1 MTRERSKNVPRE
13 EISPES
19 HPSADDPRQPN
30 LGLREAIRI
39 FFRHA
44 SPRVMVGG
52 LATLGVLRLVVGD
65 FSVWD
70 LVLAAGLVSLQPFG
84 EWLIHVYLLH
94 FRPRT
99 IAGRRIDFVA
109 ARYHRAHHREPHDP
123 RYWFIPLFS
132 GLVGAV
138 INLAACIVLLPT
150 TGLTLT
156 ALWTILALG
165 FTYEWT
171 HFLCHTSYRPRSA
184 FYKRIWRHHRLHHFK
199 NERYWMGVSMHMGD
213 RVFGTMRDPSTVE
226 TSPKCRD
233 LLGEDE
239 DR

>member
-1 MTRERSKNVPRE
+1 VPQREPTSRE
-13 EISPES
+13 A
-19 HPSADDPRQPN
+19 HDPRQPN
-30 LGLREAIRI
+30 LGLRDAIRI
-39 FFRHA
+39 FFRHR
-44 SPRVMVGG
+44 SPRIMVGG

-65 FSVWD
+65 FSGWD

-84 EWLIHVYLLH
+84 EWVIHVFLLH

-99 IAGRRIDFVA
+99 IRGRHIDFVA
-109 ARYHRAHHREPHDP
+109 ARYHRAHHRDPHDP

-138 INLAACIVLLPT
+138 INLVGCVLLAPT
-150 TGLTLT
+150 TALALT
-156 ALWTILALG
+156 AMLTILALG
-165 FTYEWT
+165 LTYEWT

-199 NERYWMGVSMHMGD
+199 NERYWMGVTMHLGD
-213 RVFGTMRDPSTVE
+213 RVLGTMKDPATVG
-226 TSPKCRD
+226 TSPNCRD
-233 LLGEDE
+233 LLGG